1 MVAEYKPQTNADVPV
16 CLHAKCDGSSVLVE
30 APRMSHAEKHASHF
44 PGSHSSASVLLNA
57 CGTPTVMLEQVAGGS
72 SEATLTTSAP
82 GQRRVIC
89 CLALSLREYFL
100 PQPVHLNGFFP
111 KCSPSMWRCK
121 RYFCLKDSW
130 QMSQVKLSMV
140 VRGGLPTFPPLSLG
154 PYSSGFTPAP

>member
-1 MVAEYKPQTNADVPV
+1 MAECKPQTNAPVPS
-16 CLHAKCDGSSVLVE
+16 CLHAKCDGSLVLVE
-30 APRMSHAEKHASHF
+30 APRMSHTRRNMAS
-44 PGSHSSASVLLNA
+44 PVSQSSASVLLNA
-57 CGTPTVMLEQVAGGS
+57 WGTPTVILEQVAGGS
-72 SEATLTTSAP
+72 SRATLTTSAP

-100 PQPVHLNGFFP
+100 PQPVHLKGFFP

-130 QMSQVKLSMV
+130 QMSQVKSSMV

>member
-1 MVAEYKPQTNADVPV
+1 MEYKTQIKSPVPG
-16 CLHAKCDGSSVLVE
+16 CLHAKCDGSAVLVE
-30 APRMSHAEKHASHF
+30 APRMSHTWGNMARAS
-44 PGSHSSASVLLNA
+44 PASHSSASGLLNA

-72 SEATLTTSAP
+72 SGATRTTWAP
-82 GQRRVIC
+82 GQRRTIC
-89 CLALSLREYFL
+89 CRALSLREYFL

-130 QMSQVKLSMV
+130 QMSQVKSSTA

-154 PYSSGFTPAP
+154 PFSSGFT